1 MSASCKIL
9 DTMLE
14 LTGTLY
20 RKVGGVLLGEQCVFD
35 FLCKILKDDIKV
47 MRSQ

>member
-14 LTGTLY
+14 LAGTLY
-20 RKVGGVLLGEQCVFD
+20 RKVGGVLLGEQSVFD
-35 FLCKILKDDIKV
+35 FFCKVLKDDIKV
-47 MRSQ
+47 MKT